1 MHKQP
6 EAKIIMQIGNTIN
19 IRHLQANELDAWIAA
34 KNNVALMGEFSA
46 VHIISPII
54 VHNEF
59 SQNGLT
65 SDAME
70 TFAIV
75 NKFDQ
80 LIGTICHFPVVGYST
95 ARELGFSIF
104 TPESKNKG
112 AATEA
117 VALLAQYL
125 FESKP
130 LNRLQITMPIEHKA
144 CEKVAIKCGFRREG
158 IARGLLFIRGQYCD
172 CNVYSLLRSDLDIKI
187 ALINNLPSSK

>member
-1 MHKQP
+1 
-6 EAKIIMQIGNTIN
+6 MQIGNTIN
-19 IRHLQANELDAWIAA
+19 VRHLQANELDAWIAA
-34 KNNVALMGEFSA
+34 KNNIALMGEFSA
-46 VHIISPII
+46 VQLISPI
-54 VHNEF
+54 VVQNEF
-59 SQNGLT
+59 AQNGLT

-80 LIGTICHFPVVGYST
+80 LIGTICHFPAVGYSS

-104 TPESKNKG
+104 APEFKNKG

-117 VALLAQYL
+117 VALLVQYL

-130 LNRLQITMPIEHKA
+130 LNRLQITMPVEHKA
-144 CEKVAIKCGFRREG
+144 CEKVAIKCGFRKEG

-172 CNVYSLLRSDLDIKI
+172 CNVYSLLRCDYSI
-187 ALINNLPSSK
+187 SSAE